1 MEFSSDYVMHGS
13 IVPYIKYTFLLLERV
28 KNWNIST
35 LLKKAM
41 THQTQ
46 SYINIFK
53 IKCTLKKTKA
63 YNDLLSGLCKYIF
76 AGGEECSKKN
86 QLNCHEI
93 KHIYYIFIS

>member
-1 MEFSSDYVMHGS
+1 MHGS
-13 IVPYIKYTFLLLERV
+13 IIPYIKYTFLLLERV

-53 IKCTLKKTKA
+53 IKCTLKKQKLITTYWA
-63 YNDLLSGLCKYIF
+63 DCVNTSLQVGRNVV
-76 AGGEECSKKN
+76 KKN

>member
-1 MEFSSDYVMHGS
+1 MKHFN
-13 IVPYIKYTFLLLERV
+13 IVEKGYDTPNTILYKYIQNK
-28 KNWNIST
+28 
-35 LLKKAM
+35 M
-41 THQTQ
+41 
-46 SYINIFK
+46 YI
-53 IKCTLKKTKA
+53 KKTKA